1 MYYLCNVGYWNYI
14 FLYFVIWLL
23 FIPLRYTAVYV
34 NHWNELFS
42 RTHFLH
48 TPILLDR
55 VGFTNFRLVNL
66 NFPNSELSKLFHW
79 QHWAR
84 ATMVFSI
91 VLFFQFLRP
100 KKQNARLKTKTVE
113 IIIATWTDNT
123 GAQKNYVEL
132 GRSPFCDFHIWYSHI
147 LTRTF
152 LLFTFLLWHSLS
164 STYFCCT
171 QLSFSQFSPGI
182 TQPQLS
188 LTLHNFATHTSALA
202 YFCLSSVFY
211 LKL

>member
-1 MYYLCNVGYWNYI
+1 MSCLK
-14 FLYFVIWLL
+14 L
-23 FIPLRYTAVYV
+23 TSA
-34 NHWNELFS
+34 
-42 RTHFLH
+42 
-48 TPILLDR
+48 
-55 VGFTNFRLVNL
+55 
-66 NFPNSELSKLFHW
+66 FPSLTLTDW
-79 QHWAR
+79 PQ
-84 ATMVFSI
+84 AT
-91 VLFFQFLRP
+91 
-100 KKQNARLKTKTVE
+100 KQRC
-113 IIIATWTDNT
+113 
-123 GAQKNYVEL
+123 EL
-132 GRSPFCDFHIWYSHI
+132 GCIKLMHKVSLIKNQTSCSLIEVLYGTKYYGACFMSQTALNRRCPIFALLTSFSHI
-147 LTRTF
+147 SVRIF